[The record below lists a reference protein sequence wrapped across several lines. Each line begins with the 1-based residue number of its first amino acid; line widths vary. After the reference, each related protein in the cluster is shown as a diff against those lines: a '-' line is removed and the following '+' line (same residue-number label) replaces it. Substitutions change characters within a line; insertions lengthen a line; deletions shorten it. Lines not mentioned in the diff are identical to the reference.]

1 MNPKK
6 YHIDQLVLG
15 VDNLTVTYNDNVIL
29 NQLKLDIH
37 NIIRD
42 DITTPTGQIEA
53 ILGPSGVGK
62 TTLFN
67 CLAGLQQPD
76 EGTITLYNGH
86 EQKVC
91 PKVVGVVM
99 QHYPLLE
106 HRMVLGNLMIA
117 AKNKH
122 PGEKKQYYQDLAIKL
137 LTDFGLEEKI
147 KCYPAQLSGGERQR
161 VAIAQQL
168 ICSGSFLL
176 LDEPFSGLDVIAKD
190 KVVNTLH
197 NIVHQNEFNTILI
210 ITHDIE
216 AAICVAD
223 KIHII
228 NKHKDIPG
236 AGIQKTYNLA
246 DMGLAWEENLRI
258 KPEFYELARTIYT
271 DFITI

>member
-1 MNPKK
+1 MSTKQ
-6 YHIDQLVLG
+6 YHTTDLVLG
-15 VDNLTVTYNDNVIL
+15 VNKLNVKYGEQPIL
-29 NQLKLDIH
+29 NDFDLHIYDIV
-37 NIIRD
+37 RD

-67 CLAGLQQPD
+67 CLAGLQQPN
-76 EGTITLYNGH
+76 EGSIKLFNGH

-106 HRMVLGNLMIA
+106 HRTVLGNLIIA

-122 PGEKKQYYQDLAIKL
+122 PNQPKQYYLDLAIKL
-137 LTDFGLEEKI
+137 LTDFGLDDKI

-161 VAIAQQL
+161 VSIAQQL

-190 KVVNTLH
+190 KVVNTLQK
-197 NIVHQNEFNTILI
+197 IVHQNEYNTILI

-228 NKHKDIPG
+228 NKHKDKPG

-246 DMGLAWEENLRI
+246 DMGLAWQENLRT
-258 KPEFYELARTIYT
+258 KPEFYDLARTIYT
-271 DFITI
+271 DFINL